1 MLANSK
7 ATRYFSGPLM
17 KQNIKANWILALVVA
32 LIMCML
38 TTVINFANSVIDT
51 SGVDDKV
58 QEAQADFYSHLYAIA
73 SFDEQTGAKLSYEDF
88 SSAKDHAAYDQVFD
102 MVSKQSEN
110 DFSSNK
116 FIEAIKVLED
126 TDTSMDTY
134 VRQFEYAYA
143 LGNTK
148 GCFDGGELT
157 VDDMMKTMLE
167 TMGVNPDL
175 VQNLSKMDTTALL
188 NNMYFTVMGL
198 LPIFLF
204 IVIVANALI
213 ASQVDSGSM
222 AYVLSTPTK
231 RSAVA
236 ITQAVFMIVVPFVI
250 LAIVCLSRIVSSKIF
265 FDDPSVKV
273 NLYLYL
279 GMYLL
284 VEAVGALCYM
294 GSCFFNRS
302 SKSMAF
308 GGGLAVWFFLASL
321 LGMFGSDNMVN
332 LGMGVEELDIFN
344 HLTLVGLYDTTAIE
358 TLGTA
363 SVDDSFLWKFAVLAG
378 IAVVCYVAGFVRFK
392 KKDLPL

>member
-1 MLANSK
+1 MQVENK
-7 ATRYFSGPLM
+7 AMRVFSGPLM
-17 KQNIKANWILALVVA
+17 KQNIKANWILAVVIA
-32 LIMCML
+32 LIMCLL
-38 TTVINFANSVIDT
+38 TNVINFASSIMDT

-58 QEAQADFYSHLYAIA
+58 QEAQAEFYSHLYAIA
-73 SFDEQTGAKLSYEDF
+73 SYNEQAGAKLSYEDF
-88 SSAKDHAAYDQVFD
+88 TSTKDHTAYDQVFA

-110 DFSSNK
+110 DFSSTK
-116 FIEAIKVLED
+116 FSEAAKVLED

-134 VRQFEYAYA
+134 VRQFEYVYA
-143 LGNTK
+143 LDNTK
-148 GCFDGGELT
+148 GCFEGGELG

-175 VQNLSKMDTTALL
+175 VKNLSKMDTTALM
-188 NNMYFTVMGL
+188 NTMYFTVMGI

-204 IVIVANALI
+204 IVIVANSLI
-213 ASQVDSGSM
+213 ASQVDSGSL

-236 ITQAVFMIVVPFVI
+236 ITQAVFMIVAPLVI
-250 LAIVCLSRIVSSKIF
+250 LIVVCFSRIVSSWILFGDLSIKE
-265 FDDPSVKV
+265 

-294 GSCFFNRS
+294 GSCIFNRS
-302 SKSMAF
+302 SKSMSF

-321 LGMFGSDNMVN
+321 LGMFGTSNMVN
-332 LGMGVEELDIFN
+332 LGMGVKELGIFN
-344 HLTLVGLYDTTAIE
+344 KLTLVGLYDIIAIE
-358 TLGTA
+358 TVGTN
-363 SVDDSFLWKFAVLAG
+363 SVDYSFVWKFAVLFG
-378 IAVVCYVAGFVRFK
+378 IAVVCYVIGFVRFK

>member
-1 MLANSK
+1 MLADNK
-7 ATRYFSGPLM
+7 ATRFFSGPLM
-17 KQNIKANWILALVVA
+17 KQNVKANWILAVVVA

-38 TTVINFANSVIDT
+38 TSVINFANSVIDT
-51 SGVDDKV
+51 SGVEDEV
-58 QEAQADFYSHLYAIA
+58 QEAQADFYSHLYGIA
-73 SFDEQTGAKLSYEDF
+73 SYNEQSGAKLSYEDF
-88 SSAKDHAAYDQVFD
+88 TTTKDHAAYDQVFA
-102 MVSKQSEN
+102 MISKQSEN
-110 DFSSNK
+110 DFSSDK
-116 FIEAIKVLED
+116 FAKAAKVLED
-126 TDTSMDTY
+126 TDTSIDTY
-134 VRQFEYAYA
+134 VRQFQYVYA

-148 GCFDGGELT
+148 GCFDGGELS
-157 VDDMMKTMLE
+157 VDDMMQTLLE

-175 VQNLSKMDTTALL
+175 VKNLSKMDTTALM
-188 NNMYFTVMGL
+188 NTMYFTVMGL

-204 IVIVANALI
+204 IVIVANSLI

-236 ITQAVFMIVVPFVI
+236 ITQAVFMMVSPLVI
-250 LAIVCLSRIVSSKIF
+250 LTIVCISRIVSSWILF
-265 FDDPSVKV
+265 GDPSVLE

-332 LGMGVEELDIFN
+332 LGMGVEELGIFN
-344 HLTLVGLYDTTAIE
+344 KLTLVGLYDITAIE
-358 TLGTA
+358 TVGTD
-363 SVDDSFLWKFAVLAG
+363 SVDDSFVWKFAVLFG
-378 IAVVCYVAGFVRFK
+378 IAVVCYVIGFVRFK